1 MFVAEFFLWILA
13 VGSFLVFYIIGH
25 GASGSVALP
34 HIGLVFSG
42 WLLLAS
48 LRLLNW
54 KLALGR
60 GCSFMKFS
68 YAKYVAVVLWCVPLL
83 ILFSYYVFAVLG
95 LLFWGRVSTWSLVEV
110 YAFQGGLLASFF
122 GFEWWLFVFLLIL
135 FIVPFLFVYFV
146 VERLD
151 WTLWGSA
158 KVSWRGLLVIL
169 FLAFLLL
176 LLQVSRLSGE
186 VGVHPQEP
194 VAISFFNRGL
204 ANLQSHGI
212 TVSASTDAAEIN
224 AMKAY
229 EATEGFDARNVVLIV
244 GDALRAD
251 HMSLYGYPRITTP
264 NLEVSA
270 EVHQTFKMNRTRS
283 ICAESSCGLIAIA
296 SSRTMHNFP
305 TRAFNLYEV
314 LRRHGYRVHMALSGD
329 HTNFYGLKDAY
340 GKVDAYFDGGQQSKY
355 YLNDDDLLKEY
366 VSSLPDFDGRTPVM
380 FQFHFMSSHGLGQR
394 HKESDVFVPYA
405 NYQLWPV
412 GIGRLAPSL
421 AKVPE
426 AVNYYDNGVVQFDRT
441 LHQVLAVLEKKGY
454 LKDAVVVI
462 TGDHGEMLGEK
473 GIIGHRHRVYEEVLN
488 IPLVVQRRGYEGG
501 GFGKWPMV
509 SQIDV
514 APTIL
519 AELGIRPPEIWQGVA
534 LQSPV
539 KHRLLYFQQAQQA
552 GVYDVG
558 VDDANVIKY
567 WRDFDVGEEFVYDV
581 IADGEELRNIL
592 DLMSE
597 DKLSSLRR
605 EAASSSLYVQ

>member
-1 MFVAEFFLWILA
+1 VAEFFLWFLA
-13 VGSFLVFYIIGH
+13 VGSFLIFYILGH

-34 HIGLVFSG
+34 HIGLIFSG
-42 WLLLAS
+42 WLFLVC

-54 KLALGR
+54 KLAFDR
-60 GCSFMKFS
+60 ECSFVKFGC
-68 YAKYVAVVLWCVPLL
+68 AKCVAVVLWCAPLL
-83 ILFSYYVFAVLG
+83 MLLSYYVLAVLG
-95 LLFWGRVSTWSLVEV
+95 LLFWGRVSTWSLVKT
-110 YAFQGGLLASFF
+110 YAFQGGLLANVF
-122 GFEWWLFVFLLIL
+122 GVEWWFFVLLLIL
-135 FIVPFLFVYFV
+135 FFVPFLFIYFFI
-146 VERLD
+146 ERLD
-151 WTLWGSA
+151 WTLWGGA
-158 KVSWRGLLVIL
+158 KVSWRGLLIIL

-176 LLQVSRLSGE
+176 FVQMFRVSGE

-194 VAISFFNRGL
+194 IGISFFSGGL
-204 ANLQSHGI
+204 ANLQSHELI
-212 TVSASTDAAEIN
+212 VSVGADVDEIK

-229 EATEGFDARNVVLIV
+229 ERTEKFVARNVVLIV

-251 HMSLYGYPRITTP
+251 HMSLYGYPRVTTP
-264 NLEVSA
+264 NLEDST
-270 EVHQTFKMNRTRS
+270 EMHQTFKMSRARS

-305 TRAFNLYEV
+305 TRSFTLYEV

-329 HTNFYGLKDAY
+329 HANFYGLKDAY
-340 GKVDAYFDGGQQSKY
+340 GKVDTYFDGGQQSSY

-366 VSSLPDFDGRTPVM
+366 VSSLPDFDGLAPVM

-394 HKESDVFVPYA
+394 HKESDVFMPYA

-441 LHQVLAVLEKKGY
+441 LHQVLAVLENKGY

-519 AELGIRPPEIWQGVA
+519 AELGIHSPEIWQGVA

-539 KHRLLYFQQAQQA
+539 RHRLLYFQQAQQV
-552 GVYDVG
+552 GLYDVG

-567 WRDFDVGEEFVYDV
+567 WRDFDVGKEFVYNV
-581 IADGEELRNIL
+581 IADGEEFRNIL
-592 DLMSE
+592 DLIPE

>member
-1 MFVAEFFLWILA
+1 MFVAEIFLWLVT
-13 VGSFLVFYIIGH
+13 VGSFLAFYILGY
-25 GASGSVALP
+25 GASGSVGLP
-34 HIGLVFSG
+34 HMGLIFSM
-42 WLLLAS
+42 WLFLAC

-54 KLALGR
+54 KLAPDR
-60 GCSFMKFS
+60 ECSFVRLVC
-68 YAKYVAVVLWCVPLL
+68 AKCIAIVLWCVPLL
-83 ILFSYYVFAVLG
+83 ALFFYYVLIILG
-95 LLFWGRVSTWSLVEV
+95 LLFWGRISTWSLVEV
-110 YAFQGGLLASFF
+110 YVFQGGFLA
-122 GFEWWLFVFLLIL
+122 GFLGIERYLFVFLLVL
-135 FIVPFLFVYFV
+135 FSVLFLFMHFFI
-146 VERLD
+146 ERLD
-151 WTLWGSA
+151 WTLRGSA
-158 KVSWRGLLVIL
+158 KVSWGGLLIIL

-176 LLQVSRLSGE
+176 AMQVFRVSGE
-186 VGVHPQEP
+186 MGVHPQEP
-194 VAISFFNRGL
+194 IGISFFNGGL
-204 ANLQSHGI
+204 ANLQSHGLI
-212 TVSASTDAAEIN
+212 VSANTDLDEIN

-229 EATEGFDARNVVLIV
+229 EVTEKFDARNVVLIV

-251 HMSLYGYPRITTP
+251 HMSLYGYPRVTTP
-264 NLEVSA
+264 NLEVSTK
-270 EVHQTFKMNRTRS
+270 VHQTFRMSRARS

-296 SSRTMHNFP
+296 SSRAMHNFP
-305 TRAFNLYEV
+305 TRSFTLYEV

-340 GKVDAYFDGGQQSKY
+340 GKVDSYFDGGQQSKY

-366 VSSLPDFDGRTPVM
+366 VSSLPDFDGRAPVM

-394 HKESDVFVPYA
+394 HKGSDVFMPYA

-441 LHQVLAVLEKKGY
+441 LHQVLALLEAKGY

-473 GIIGHRHRVYEEVLN
+473 GIIGHRHRVYEEVLS

-558 VDDANVIKY
+558 VDDAKVIKY
-567 WRDFDVGEEFVYDV
+567 WKDFDVGEEFVYDV
-581 IADGEELRNIL
+581 MADGAELRNIL
-592 DLMSE
+592 KFMPE
-597 DKLSSLRR
+597 NELSGFRR
-605 EAASSSLYVQ
+605 EAASSSVYVP

>member
-1 MFVAEFFLWILA
+1 MVEFFLWLLA
-13 VGSFLVFYIIGH
+13 VGSFLIFYILVH

-42 WLLLAS
+42 WLFLAC

-54 KLALGR
+54 KIAFDR
-60 GCSFMKFS
+60 ECSFVKFGC
-68 YAKYVAVVLWCVPLL
+68 AKYVAVVLWCVPLL
-83 ILFSYYVFAVLG
+83 MLFSYYVLAVLG
-95 LLFWGRVSTWSLVEV
+95 LLFWGRISTWSLVET
-110 YAFQGGLLASFF
+110 YAFQGGLLANVF
-122 GFEWWLFVFLLIL
+122 GVEWWLFVLLLMLL
-135 FIVPFLFVYFV
+135 FVPFLFVHFFI
-146 VERLD
+146 ERLD
-151 WTLWGSA
+151 WTLWGEA
-158 KVSWRGLLVIL
+158 KVSWRGLLIIL

-176 LLQVSRLSGE
+176 FVQVFRVSGE

-194 VAISFFNRGL
+194 IGISFFNSGL
-204 ANLQSHGI
+204 ANLQSHGL
-212 TVSASTDAAEIN
+212 TVLLKTDVDEIN

-229 EATEGFDARNVVLIV
+229 ERTEKFVARNVVLIV

-251 HMSLYGYPRITTP
+251 HMSLYGYPRVTTP

-270 EVHQTFKMNRTRS
+270 GVHQTFKMSRARS

-296 SSRTMHNFP
+296 SSRTMHDFP
-305 TRAFNLYEV
+305 TRAFTLYEV

-340 GKVDAYFDGGQQSKY
+340 GKVDTYFDGGQQSKY

-394 HKESDVFVPYA
+394 HKESDVFMPYA

-441 LHQVLAVLEKKGY
+441 LHQVLAVLENKGY

-501 GFGKWPMV
+501 DFGKWPMV

-514 APTIL
+514 APTVL

-539 KHRLLYFQQAQQA
+539 RHRLLYFQQAQQA
-552 GVYDVG
+552 GIYDVG
-558 VDDANVIKY
+558 VDDAKVIKY
-567 WRDFDVGEEFVYDV
+567 WRDFDADEEFVYDV
-581 IADGEELRNIL
+581 IADGRELRNSL
-592 DLMSE
+592 DSMPE
-597 DKLSSLRR
+597 NKLSNFRR
-605 EAASSSLYVQ
+605 EAAGSSLYAH